1 MDKLAAA
8 EQLIYDINRS
18 HLMLPAMVGRCPTKG
33 CGNRVNGS
41 GSCGDCLEGELADLV
56 GRVAART
63 MHIAIK
69 RKHYEHDKIRKIL
82 MDEL

>member
-1 MDKLAAA
+1 MDKLEEA

-18 HLMLPAMVGRCPTKG
+18 YSILPAIAGRCSTKG
-33 CGNRVNGS
+33 CGNIVNGL
-41 GSCGDCLEGELADLV
+41 GSCGDCLEIELAELV

-69 RKHYEHDKIRKIL
+69 RQHCEHDKIRKIL
-82 MDEL
+82 MD